1 MPVAEEAGV
10 NPTAPAGR
18 SRVVVLLRRWP
29 TALALA
35 FTALIFGGSDAS
47 EGVYGLS
54 ETLLLLP
61 LLYLVVAAAARR
73 DWSWPVLIVV
83 LGGFVALRG
92 QDAVEPTVVI
102 LAVALAALLW
112 GSAHGRHRHGMFR
125 LQVLGMVVFG
135 ALALIG
141 LILAPDVARYVVAAG
156 WLGHG
161 LWDFAHLRA
170 NAVVSRS
177 YAEWCGVV
185 DVLIAA
191 ELVLLPLLG

>member
-1 MPVAEEAGV
+1 MSVAEEAGV
-10 NPTAPAGR
+10 DPAAPAGR
-18 SRVVVLLRRWP
+18 SKVAVLLRRWP

-35 FTALIFGGSDAS
+35 FSAVTFGGSDAP

-54 ETLLLLP
+54 EALLLLP

-73 DWSWPVLIVV
+73 DWSWPVLIAV
-83 LGGFVALRG
+83 LGLFVALRG
-92 QDAVEPTVVI
+92 QDAVEPAVVI

-112 GSAHGRHRHGMFR
+112 GSAHGRHRQGMFR
-125 LQVLGMVVFG
+125 LQVVGMVAFG

-141 LILAPDVARYVVAAG
+141 LAVAPDVARYVVAAG

-177 YAEWCGVV
+177 YAECCGVV